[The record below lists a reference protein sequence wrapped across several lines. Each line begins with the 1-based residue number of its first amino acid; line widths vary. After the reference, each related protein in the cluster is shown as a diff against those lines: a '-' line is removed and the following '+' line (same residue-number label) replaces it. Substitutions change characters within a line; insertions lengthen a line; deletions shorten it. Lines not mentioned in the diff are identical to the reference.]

1 MKNKIPEERVTK
13 DNADELHEVL
23 FAPYVKQLDI
33 NYLEVEEGRVV
44 ARLENAPE
52 YQFVTGAVCGQV
64 LMAAIDT
71 VMSMAMMTSEN
82 SQRGTLSQNN
92 NFVRPAIGAYFT
104 IECIVQRFGSSL
116 AIGETKVYAEET
128 DTLICHSTS
137 TYAMKKSKI
146 R

>member
-1 MKNKIPEERVTK
+1 MKNKIPEKRVTK

-33 NYLEVEEGRVV
+33 DYLEVEEGRVV

-92 NFVRPAIGAYFT
+92 NFVRPDWHYFT

-137 TYAMKKSKI
+137 TYAMKKSEIK
-146 R
+146 

>member
-1 MKNKIPEERVTK
+1 MKNKIPKKRVTK
-13 DNADELHEVL
+13 DDTDELHEVL

-71 VMSMAMMTSEN
+71 LMSMAMMKSKN

-92 NFVRPAIGAYFT
+92 NFVRPAMGTYFT
-104 IECIVQRFGSSL
+104 IESIVQRFGRSL
-116 AIGETKVYAEET
+116 AIGDTKVYAEDT

-137 TYAMKKSKI
+137 TFPMKHY
-146 R
+146 

>member
-1 MKNKIPEERVTK
+1 MKNKIPEKRVTK
-13 DNADELHEVL
+13 DNVDELHEVL
-23 FAPYVKQLDI
+23 FAPYVKQLDLI
-33 NYLEVEEGRVV
+33 YLEVEEGRVV

-52 YQFVTGAVCGQV
+52 YQFVIGAVCGQV

-92 NFVRPAIGAYFT
+92 NFVRPALGAYFT

-116 AIGETKVYAEET
+116 AIGETKVYAEAT

-137 TYAMKKSKI
+137 TYAMKKSEIK
-146 R
+146 

>member
-1 MKNKIPEERVTK
+1 MKNKIPEKRVTK
-13 DNADELHEVL
+13 DNADELHEFL

-64 LMAAIDT
+64 LMATIDT

-92 NFVRPAIGAYFT
+92 NFVRPAIGRYFT